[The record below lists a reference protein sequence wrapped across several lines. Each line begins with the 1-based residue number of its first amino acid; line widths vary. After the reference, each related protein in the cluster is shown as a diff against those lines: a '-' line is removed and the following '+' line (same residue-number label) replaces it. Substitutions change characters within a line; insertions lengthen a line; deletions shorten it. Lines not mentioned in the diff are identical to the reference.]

1 MPYQDTTL
9 TPKQVAGNAAE
20 AMASAYLERDVA
32 REIFGGPRSVVASG
46 PNNRGARAVKTKG
59 GYKVYYSPDGR
70 TVMTMSLSERL
81 ANIFDAAN
89 LRGEQKVVSV
99 GKDPMGFAF
108 TADGKKALVANHGDG
123 SVSVIDIEKAQVV
136 NNFHAGTG
144 IETLTYY

>member
-1 MPYQDTTL
+1 MCSSDLVSPDGKRVVVMDHTEPVMLVIDPRTDTVTEKIPL
-9 TPKQVAGNAAE
+9 K
-20 AMASAYLERDVA
+20 
-32 REIFGGPRSVVASG
+32 
-46 PNNRGARAVKTKG
+46 NNTKG